1 MKIIIALTIALTSQ
15 LSFAMSLDTEA
26 LVACTKI
33 KASDTRL
40 ICFDQAMSNISLNE
54 TKKSDTNLSAAISTA
69 SQPDKNAPLI
79 LKTPPP
85 QNADANFGLEKQKLR
100 ESKTQLE
107 SISAS
112 VILIQELASAR
123 KILALDNQQRWQQIS
138 SGTFRIKVGDTVVL
152 TRGAFGSF
160 KLKKQGSNR
169 AIKVK
174 RLD

>member
-1 MKIIIALTIALTSQ
+1 MKIVIALTIALISH
-15 LSFAMSLDTEA
+15 LSFAMSLNTET

-33 KASDTRL
+33 ESSEERL
-40 ICFDQAMSNISLNE
+40 ICFDQAMANISLKE
-54 TKKSDTNLSAAISTA
+54 TKKSDTNLSGAISTA
-69 SQPDKNAPLI
+69 NQSDKNTPLI
-79 LKTPPP
+79 LKTSPP
-85 QNADANFGLEKQKLR
+85 QNPNANFGLEKQKLR
-100 ESKTQLE
+100 ENKTQLE

-112 VILIQELASAR
+112 VISIQDLASAQ
-123 KILALDNQQRWQQIS
+123 KIFSLDNQQRWQQIS

-152 TRGAFGSF
+152 TRAAFGSF